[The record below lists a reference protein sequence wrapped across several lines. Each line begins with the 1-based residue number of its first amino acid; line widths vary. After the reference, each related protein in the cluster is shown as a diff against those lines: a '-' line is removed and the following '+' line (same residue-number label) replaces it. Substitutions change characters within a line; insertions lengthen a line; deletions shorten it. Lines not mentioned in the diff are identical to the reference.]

1 MMKRNFFQELL
12 DKLQSADP
20 QTLNQIGRI
29 SRAVSAFSAG
39 GLVLLK
45 AMDNSSVP
53 RLTYLDLLKLF
64 EDNKIADYHLD
75 MSSRHLMFRRRG
87 KNVTEMTTV
96 PDTALFLQDVHQKVK
111 NYNDEH
117 PEKPIRMDY
126 THGIPTWVIA
136 ALSAA
141 VIALYVYDGYLLA
154 RSQNGPALPVIKED
168 PRQTGFVRSNFSM
181 EPAGSTTF
189 EDVAGMEEE
198 KEELREV
205 VEYLR
210 DPEKFRKLGARVP
223 KGVLLIGPP
232 GTGKTLLARA
242 VAGEAGVPFFSISG
256 SEFVEMF
263 VGVGAARVRDL
274 FKRANESAP
283 AIIFIDEID
292 AIARRRGSDLFSG
305 NEERE
310 TTLNQLL
317 VEMDGF
323 ATDSGIIL
331 IGATNRSDILDPALL
346 RPGRFD
352 RHVAVGYPDIK
363 GREDILKV
371 HAKGKPL
378 AEDVDLAS
386 VAKSTVGFTGAD
398 LENLLNEAALL
409 AAKRNKEAI
418 GNEELKEAAVKVVM
432 GTEKR
437 SKKISDKERRLT
449 AFHESGHAVITY
461 HLPNLDPVEEVSII
475 PRGGAGGYTMS
486 QPQEDRSYASRDMM
500 LDELVALLGGR
511 VAEALVIGDIST
523 GASNDIER
531 ATGLARSMVTRAVP
545 SPSEST
551 WAHSRPSWITV
562 REAPANTGSSGSKMP
577 FTFISLYRCTV
588 REAAGITPMG
598 AACTSFSASTVTWAC
613 PVMPDTSA
621 IRESPPL
628 TVNSLSSGRVAYRV
642 YSPASRPSKR

>member
-531 ATGLARSMVTRAVP
+531 ATGLARSMVTRYGMSANLGPVAYE
-545 SPSEST
+545 SDTGRYFAYGQKTYSEKT
-551 WAHSRPSWITV
+551 A
-562 REAPANTGSSGSKMP
+562 
-577 FTFISLYRCTV
+577 
-588 REAAGITPMG
+588 
-598 AACTSFSASTVTWAC
+598 
-613 PVMPDTSA
+613 SA
-621 IRESPPL
+621 IDEE
-628 TVNSLSSGRVAYRV
+628 VNATLNHAYRRAERILKDHHDQLDALAN
-642 YSPASRPSKR
+642 YLLENEKIDADTFKEMMEGNAQ

>member
-12 DKLQSADP
+12 DQLQSADP

-283 AIIFIDEID
+283 AIIFIDD
-292 AIARRRGSDLFSG
+292 GQRHHPHRRHQPFRHSG
-305 NEERE
+305 PR
-310 TTLNQLL
+310 
-317 VEMDGF
+317 
-323 ATDSGIIL
+323 
-331 IGATNRSDILDPALL
+331 PA
-346 RPGRFD
+346 
-352 RHVAVGYPDIK
+352 
-363 GREDILKV
+363 
-371 HAKGKPL
+371 
-378 AEDVDLAS
+378 
-386 VAKSTVGFTGAD
+386 
-398 LENLLNEAALL
+398 
-409 AAKRNKEAI
+409 
-418 GNEELKEAAVKVVM
+418 
-432 GTEKR
+432 
-437 SKKISDKERRLT
+437 
-449 AFHESGHAVITY
+449 
-461 HLPNLDPVEEVSII
+461 
-475 PRGGAGGYTMS
+475 
-486 QPQEDRSYASRDMM
+486 
-500 LDELVALLGGR
+500 
-511 VAEALVIGDIST
+511 
-523 GASNDIER
+523 
-531 ATGLARSMVTRAVP
+531 
-545 SPSEST
+545 
-551 WAHSRPSWITV
+551 
-562 REAPANTGSSGSKMP
+562 
-577 FTFISLYRCTV
+577 
-588 REAAGITPMG
+588 
-598 AACTSFSASTVTWAC
+598 
-613 PVMPDTSA
+613 
-621 IRESPPL
+621 
-628 TVNSLSSGRVAYRV
+628 
-642 YSPASRPSKR
+642 ASRPF

>member
-323 ATDSGIIL
+323 EKNTGVIVMA
-331 IGATNRSDILDPALL
+331 ATNRKDILDPALL

-352 RHVAVGYPDIK
+352 RQIYIGVPDSR
-363 GREDILKV
+363 GREAILKV
-371 HAKGKPL
+371 HSKDKPL
-378 AEDVDLAS
+378 AEDVDLGVIAR
-386 VAKSTVGFTGAD
+386 ATTGFTGAD
-398 LENLLNEAALL
+398 LSNLLNEAALL
-409 AAKRNKEAI
+409 AARRSERFISMSDMEEAI
-418 GNEELKEAAVKVVM
+418 MKVIA
-432 GTEKR
+432 GPEKR
-437 SKKISDKERRLT
+437 SRVVTPHERRLT
-449 AFHESGHAVITY
+449 AIHEAGHAVAMY
-461 HLPNLDPVEEVSII
+461 FLPTCDPVHQITII
-475 PRGGAGGYTMS
+475 PRGPTGGMTVS
-486 QPQEDRSYASRDMM
+486 LPQEDRLYATRQEMFEDI
-500 LDELVALLGGR
+500 VAFLGGR
-511 VAEALVIGDIST
+511 IAEQLRMNDIST

-531 ATGLARSMVTRAVP
+531 ATAKARDMVARYGMSERLGAV
-545 SPSEST
+545 SY
-551 WAHSRPSWITV
+551 
-562 REAPANTGSSGSKMP
+562 SSGEEIFVGRDYEKTKAYSERTAGDIDAEVKTIMDEA
-577 FTFISLYRCTV
+577 YAKCTQILTEHGDKLDEV
-588 REAAGITPMG
+588 AAFLLEHEHMSRSQFL
-598 AACTSFSASTVTWAC
+598 ACMEGQAIPAGDDGLLDSFK
-613 PVMPDTSA
+613 
-621 IRESPPL
+621 EE
-628 TVNSLSSGRVAYRV
+628 N
-642 YSPASRPSKR
+642 K